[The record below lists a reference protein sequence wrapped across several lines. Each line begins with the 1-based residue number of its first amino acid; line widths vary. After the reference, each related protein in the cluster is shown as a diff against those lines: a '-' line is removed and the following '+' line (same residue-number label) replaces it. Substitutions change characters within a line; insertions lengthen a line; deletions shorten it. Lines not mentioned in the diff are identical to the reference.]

1 MEQKNEEVD
10 SWLGA
15 LRSGFTHLAQTLS
28 NIWVGQQFIISVP
41 DAELGTVMN
50 AGCGGTGI
58 PKCSSWVRIMVKTS
72 RLKLNRSKYGGTV
85 FRFQ

>member
-10 SWLGA
+10 SWLRA
-15 LRSGFTHLAQTLS
+15 LHSGFTHLAHTLS

-58 PKCSSWVRIMVKTS
+58 DLTCEKFLLNLMLSWGFSSLLTIS
-72 RLKLNRSKYGGTV
+72 
-85 FRFQ
+85 FQ